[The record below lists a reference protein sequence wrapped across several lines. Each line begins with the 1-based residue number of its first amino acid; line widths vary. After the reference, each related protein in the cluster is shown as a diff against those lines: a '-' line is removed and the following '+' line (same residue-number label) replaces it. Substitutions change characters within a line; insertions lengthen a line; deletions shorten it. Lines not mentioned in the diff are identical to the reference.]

1 MKTPVCNIIIIIK
14 IGTKMIQKYPY
25 SIWFAGFQNYVQR
38 AIDAEKN
45 K

>member
-1 MKTPVCNIIIIIK
+1 MKTPAFYIIIIK
-14 IGTKMIQKYPY
+14 IGTKMMQKYPY

-38 AIDAEKN
+38 AIDAEK

>member
-1 MKTPVCNIIIIIK
+1 MKTPICYIIIIK
-14 IGTKMIQKYPY
+14 IGTKMMQKYPY

>member
-1 MKTPVCNIIIIIK
+1 MRIYGFYFIIIK
-14 IGTKMIQKYPY
+14 IGTQMMQKYTV

>member
-1 MKTPVCNIIIIIK
+1 MALLNKIIIK
-14 IGTKMIQKYPY
+14 EGTRMMHKNPY

>member
-1 MKTPVCNIIIIIK
+1 MALLNKIIIK
-14 IGTKMIQKYPY
+14 EGTRMMHKYPY

>member
-1 MKTPVCNIIIIIK
+1 MKTPVCYIIIIK
-14 IGTKMIQKYPY
+14 IGTKMMQKYPY